1 MDNGQAFREIQR
13 SLGRVEGK
21 LEAVHEEV
29 HRQGAASLAVAS
41 RVDMLESKY
50 DRIKGGWAA
59 LAALAG
65 IVGAMLTFAL
75 NWMIE

>member
-1 MDNGQAFREIQR
+1 MDNERAFREIQR

-21 LEAVHEEV
+21 LEAVHDEV
-29 HRQGAASLAVAS
+29 HRQGAASLTVAG

-65 IVGAMLTFAL
+65 IVGAMLTFAFSWIL
-75 NWMIE
+75 E

>member
-13 SLGRVEGK
+13 ALGRVEGK

-29 HRQGAASLAVAS
+29 HRQGEASLTVAG
-41 RVDMLESKY
+41 RVDMLESRY
-50 DRIKGGWAA
+50 DRMKGGWAA

-65 IVGAMLTFAL
+65 IVGAMLTFAFS
-75 NWMIE
+75 WIIE